1 MYKSINIYWST
12 LDYIS
17 TAKYQDMFAAFLL
30 YKGLYENSCIFNYS
44 ISNLSRLS
52 NLSYKTVKRHMEF
65 MFQKNWVRMH
75 ENNIVFKDCAD
86 IVPTSDKKK
95 IETWRTKIFLTTKQN
110 IKDQLLHMFMV
121 NKQRRVLR
129 LTDVRNSKTK
139 PVYTK
144 AKQNRTIEK
153 RFGKVRPVLCEI
165 ANEFVIA
172 YHTIGYYNKMS
183 KSSAFRA
190 MKRLRSKGDIHKRR
204 NYLLIKDN
212 ATKNEFLY
220 LQEIYP
226 KTPLMFRDNKIYR
239 ILPNSY
245 CVMDKYSNTKLKDD
259 DNEKNLKNFKQNC
272 SHYYNILLSNI
283 YINNESKKESLNQ
296 HNTKTN
302 SQYIG

>member
-1 MYKSINIYWST
+1 MYKSINISYST

-44 ISNLSRLS
+44 ISQLSRLS
-52 NLSYKTVKRHMEF
+52 NISYKTVKRHMEF
-65 MFQKNWVRMH
+65 MFQKQWVRMH
-75 ENNIVFKDCAD
+75 GKNIVFKDCAD
-86 IVPTSDKKK
+86 IVPTSDKKI
-95 IETWRTKIFLTTKQN
+95 IETWRTKIFLTTKQD

-129 LTDVRNSKTK
+129 LNDVRNSKTK

-144 AKQNRTIEK
+144 VKQNQTIEK
-153 RFGKVRPVLCEI
+153 KFGKVRPVLCEI

-172 YHTIGYYNKMS
+172 YHTIGYHNKMS

-190 MKRLRSKGDIHKRR
+190 VKRLKDRGDIVKRR

-220 LQEIYP
+220 LQELYP

-245 CVMDKYSNTKLKDD
+245 CVLDLYSNTKLKED

-272 SHYYNILLSNI
+272 SHYYNILLSSI
-283 YINNESKKESLNQ
+283 YINNENKKETQ
-296 HNTKTN
+296 KERNTKTN
-302 SQYIG
+302 SLYIG